1 MNKIIAICAA
11 QIYLWEQERQ
21 IHAIC
26 DCARERGYE
35 VMIYNLSVKMDVETS
50 HSRGELSVFS
60 VIPYD
65 QLAALVVLGE
75 SIRNDVVSDDLVA
88 KAHKNNVPV
97 VMLDRYTKGCYNI
110 EFDYEESFEQ
120 IVRHV
125 IEYHGCHEVNFMA
138 GFRENNFSEQRL
150 DTYRRVM
157 KENGCTVKEEYI
169 AYGDFW
175 EIPSRAAMEKW
186 VQEWEAG
193 TSRRPEAII
202 CANDMMAITAS
213 NVLQNHGLKVPEDVI
228 VTGFDGLLLGE
239 CCMPKLTSA
248 KNDAAQIG
256 LNVIQMIDDHQNGK
270 CTNVYDIVV
279 PFYVDY
285 SESCGCEPVKQRNLS
300 EEVMHWYGQREIA
313 RYQSYDF
320 FMMTNSMSDG
330 HSLVKLAESF

>member
-35 VMIYNLSVKMDVETS
+35 VMICNLSVKMDVETS

-60 VIPYD
+60 VIQYD

-75 SIRNDVVSDDLVA
+75 SIRNDAVCDDLVA

-97 VMLDRYTKGCYNI
+97 VMLDCYKKGCYNI
-110 EFDYEESFEQ
+110 KFDYEKSFEQ

-125 IEYHGCHEVNFMA
+125 IEYHGCQEVNFIA
-138 GFRENNFSEQRL
+138 GFRDNDFSEQRL
-150 DTYRRVM
+150 ETYRRVM

-175 EIPSRAAMEKW
+175 EFPSRAAMEKW

-256 LNVIQMIDDHQNGK
+256 WNVIQMIDDHQNGK

-285 SESCGCEPVKQRNLS
+285 SESCGCEPVQQRNLS
-300 EEVMHWYGQREIA
+300 EEVMHWYG
-313 RYQSYDF
+313 
-320 FMMTNSMSDG
+320 
-330 HSLVKLAESF
+330 

>member
-138 GFRENNFSEQRL
+138 GFRENNFSEQR
-150 DTYRRVM
+150 
-157 KENGCTVKEEYI
+157 
-169 AYGDFW
+169 
-175 EIPSRAAMEKW
+175 
-186 VQEWEAG
+186 
-193 TSRRPEAII
+193 
-202 CANDMMAITAS
+202 
-213 NVLQNHGLKVPEDVI
+213 
-228 VTGFDGLLLGE
+228 
-239 CCMPKLTSA
+239 
-248 KNDAAQIG
+248 
-256 LNVIQMIDDHQNGK
+256 
-270 CTNVYDIVV
+270 
-279 PFYVDY
+279 
-285 SESCGCEPVKQRNLS
+285 
-300 EEVMHWYGQREIA
+300 
-313 RYQSYDF
+313 
-320 FMMTNSMSDG
+320 
-330 HSLVKLAESF
+330 

>member
-1 MNKIIAICAA
+1 M
-11 QIYLWEQERQ
+11 
-21 IHAIC
+21 
-26 DCARERGYE
+26 
-35 VMIYNLSVKMDVETS
+35 
-50 HSRGELSVFS
+50 SVFS

-169 AYGDFW
+169 AYGDF
-175 EIPSRAAMEKW
+175 
-186 VQEWEAG
+186 
-193 TSRRPEAII
+193 
-202 CANDMMAITAS
+202 
-213 NVLQNHGLKVPEDVI
+213 
-228 VTGFDGLLLGE
+228 
-239 CCMPKLTSA
+239 
-248 KNDAAQIG
+248 
-256 LNVIQMIDDHQNGK
+256 
-270 CTNVYDIVV
+270 
-279 PFYVDY
+279 
-285 SESCGCEPVKQRNLS
+285 
-300 EEVMHWYGQREIA
+300 
-313 RYQSYDF
+313 
-320 FMMTNSMSDG
+320 
-330 HSLVKLAESF
+330 

>member
-35 VMIYNLSVKMDVETS
+35 VMICNLSVKMDVETS

-60 VIPYD
+60 VIQYD

-75 SIRNDVVSDDLVA
+75 SIRNDAVCDDLVA

-97 VMLDRYTKGCYNI
+97 VMLDCYKKGCYNI
-110 EFDYEESFEQ
+110 KFDYEKSFEQ

-125 IEYHGCHEVNFMA
+125 IEYHGCQEVNFIA
-138 GFRENNFSEQRL
+138 GFRDNDFSEQRL
-150 DTYRRVM
+150 ETYRRVM

-175 EIPSRAAMEKW
+175 EFPSRAAMEKW

-228 VTGFDGLLLGE
+228 VTGFDGLLLDN
-239 CCMPKLTSA
+239 M
-248 KNDAAQIG
+248 
-256 LNVIQMIDDHQNGK
+256 
-270 CTNVYDIVV
+270 
-279 PFYVDY
+279 
-285 SESCGCEPVKQRNLS
+285 
-300 EEVMHWYGQREIA
+300 
-313 RYQSYDF
+313 
-320 FMMTNSMSDG
+320 
-330 HSLVKLAESF
+330 

>member
-110 EFDYEESFEQ
+110 EFCLLYTS
-120 IVRHV
+120 
-125 IEYHGCHEVNFMA
+125 
-138 GFRENNFSEQRL
+138 
-150 DTYRRVM
+150 
-157 KENGCTVKEEYI
+157 
-169 AYGDFW
+169 
-175 EIPSRAAMEKW
+175 PSPR
-186 VQEWEAG
+186 
-193 TSRRPEAII
+193 
-202 CANDMMAITAS
+202 D
-213 NVLQNHGLKVPEDVI
+213 
-228 VTGFDGLLLGE
+228 
-239 CCMPKLTSA
+239 
-248 KNDAAQIG
+248 
-256 LNVIQMIDDHQNGK
+256 
-270 CTNVYDIVV
+270 
-279 PFYVDY
+279 
-285 SESCGCEPVKQRNLS
+285 
-300 EEVMHWYGQREIA
+300 
-313 RYQSYDF
+313 
-320 FMMTNSMSDG
+320 
-330 HSLVKLAESF
+330 